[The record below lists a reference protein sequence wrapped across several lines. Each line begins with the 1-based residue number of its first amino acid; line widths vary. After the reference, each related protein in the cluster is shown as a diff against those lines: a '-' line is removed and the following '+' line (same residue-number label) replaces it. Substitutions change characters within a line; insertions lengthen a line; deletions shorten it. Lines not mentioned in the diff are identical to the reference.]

1 MTTGKRTYMLLNKLC
16 TCPSCSFHRCCF
28 VTNWMTARWA
38 PIESV
43 NRSTSCHLSLWHV
56 TWEVP
61 ISRAWGPKSQAVG
74 LIFFGPV
81 ISHWAHLPHY
91 TISQCS
97 PLRTEEVEK
106 NISRQR
112 IITLNC
118 PQSILFAL
126 STSWGDAALDEQD
139 HSLLLLCI
147 CHSLGLYE

>member
-1 MTTGKRTYMLLNKLC
+1 MFGLCQRNAIKIHFSKILMVILILQSTSCVTWQLEKRTYMLLNKIC

-28 VTNWMTARWA
+28 VTNWLTAQWV

-61 ISRAWGPKSQAVG
+61 INRAWGLESQAVG

-112 IITLNC
+112 IITC
-118 PQSILFAL
+118 
-126 STSWGDAALDEQD
+126 
-139 HSLLLLCI
+139 
-147 CHSLGLYE
+147 